1 MPRLCSA
8 DLTQI
13 FDRPPNH
20 AIKQG
25 HEFYLYGAW
34 IWSILAPYNAI
45 VKTVQWF
52 GFCGVTV
59 NAKERSVSLVCF
71 VNKLIT
77 VSFPLHFLSPLKRQ
91 TF

>member
-1 MPRLCSA
+1 MKMLPA
-8 DLTQI
+8 V
-13 FDRPPNH
+13 PPVAFGGPDH
-20 AIKQG
+20 
-25 HEFYLYGAW
+25 
-34 IWSILAPYNAI
+34 YNAI

-77 VSFPLHFLSPLKRQ
+77 VSFPLHSLSPLKRQ
-91 TF
+91 TV